1 MAAGV
6 HGARG
11 LEGSVT
17 NPSKAR
23 FVVGIDLGTTNTTV
37 SWGEVTGGSIESLP
51 IEQLVG
57 EGEVAPRSVLPSALY
72 LAGAHEVAAGTLA
85 LPWSKDRR
93 LAVGSF
99 ARTLGTRV
107 PGRLIVS
114 AKSWL
119 CHGGVDREAG
129 ILPWGGP
136 DEVDRISPV
145 ESSRLI
151 LEHLREAWDHL
162 HPEALLA
169 DQDVVL
175 TVPASFDEVAR
186 ELTVRAAEEAG
197 ISRLRLLEEPQAA
210 IYSWLASQP
219 DWQAAV
225 GGHQRIL
232 VVDVGGG
239 TTDFS
244 TLAVRR
250 SEAGLTLERTA
261 VGDHILLGGDN
272 MDLALAGRILER
284 AGGRPVD
291 ALRWQQ
297 LAGLCRDAKERLLGE
312 GAPDRIPISIGGRG
326 RGIIADAIRAD
337 LVPEDVLAEVLD
349 GFFPAVQAGD
359 RPRETTG
366 AGLVEF
372 GLPYAA
378 DPAVTRHLAAF
389 LGRDGSAIPDAVLF
403 NGGAVGPTAVRTR
416 LLDVLESWSGRR
428 PVELGGGD
436 LHLAVSRGAVAY
448 GFARRGHGVRIAGGS
463 ARAYYL
469 GVAEDRGTDRRE
481 VVCVAPR
488 GMEEGDRVE
497 VEGRDFLVRA
507 NEPVRFTIYASSTRT
522 GDLPAG
528 VVEVEAGSVTELPDL
543 TTMLRFG
550 KRLEAREVP
559 VRLQTHLTETGTLE
573 IYCTS
578 TATDHRWRLSFD
590 LRARSVVEGASRG
603 NASGA
608 SPEDGQELV
617 LPEAS
622 VASACDRVAS
632 CFGGD
637 LDPVPLVR
645 DLEAILE
652 AGKDAWPL
660 ASIRQLL
667 DVALEN
673 ESGRARSP
681 AHEARWLNLV
691 GFLFRPGWGEERDA
705 WRAEKLWRLFEPGLC
720 FANAIQGRAEW
731 WTMWKRAAG
740 GLSRTQ
746 QKVLHQEIRPVLLP
760 TARKKG
766 KPSRW
771 KAGKQELREMWQVA
785 GNLER
790 IEAGARQ
797 ELGTALVPKVRRGKA
812 SESEIWALGRLA
824 ARAPVYGPANTVV
837 SAKTVGRWLEEL
849 LDASWEREAAIALA
863 VAQMARR
870 TGDPARDIPPEVAE
884 RVAARLGDGPR
895 GAELARWVLE
905 VVQMDVAQQAMVLA
919 DGLPTGLRIVADAD
933 APAS

>member
-1 MAAGV
+1 MAAGI
-6 HGARG
+6 HGTG
-11 LEGSVT
+11 GVEGDVT
-17 NPSKAR
+17 TSTRAR

-37 SWGEVTGGSIESLP
+37 SFGEVSGGSIESLP
-51 IEQLVG
+51 IEQLIG
-57 EGEVAPRSVLPSALY
+57 EGEVAPRPVLPSALY
-72 LAGAHEVAAGTLA
+72 LAGMHDVAAGTLA
-85 LPWSKDRR
+85 LPWTEDRR
-93 LAVGSF
+93 LAVGGW
-99 ARTLGTRV
+99 ARTLGIRV

-129 ILPWGGP
+129 ILPWGGSE
-136 DEVDRISPV
+136 EVARISPV
-145 ESSRLI
+145 ESSKLI
-151 LEHLREAWDHL
+151 LEHLREAWDHV
-162 HPEALLA
+162 HPEAPLA

-186 ELTVRAAEEAG
+186 ELTVRAAEQAG
-197 ISRLRLLEEPQAA
+197 LSRLRLLEEPQAA
-210 IYSWLASQP
+210 IYAWLATQS
-219 DWQAAV
+219 DWQTAV
-225 GGHQRIL
+225 EGHGSIL

-250 SEAGLTLERTA
+250 SDSGLTLERTA

-272 MDLALAGRILER
+272 MDLSLARRIIER
-284 AGGRPVD
+284 TGTRSVD

-297 LAGLCRDAKERLLGE
+297 LGGLCREAKERLLGE
-312 GAPDRIPISIGGRG
+312 AAPERIPISIGGRG
-326 RGIIADAIRAD
+326 RGLIADAIRAD
-337 LVPEDVLAEVLD
+337 LVPEDVLTEVLE

-359 RPRETTG
+359 RPRETSG

-389 LGRDGSAIPDAVLF
+389 LGRDEGVVPDAVLF
-403 NGGAVGPTAVRTR
+403 NGGAVGPPAIRSRV
-416 LLDVLESWSGRR
+416 LDVLESWSGKR

-463 ARAYYL
+463 ARSYYL
-469 GVAEDRGTDRRE
+469 GVAEAGGAGRRE

-488 GMEEGDRVE
+488 GMEEGDQVD
-497 VEGRDFLVRA
+497 VEGQDFLVRA

-522 GDLPAG
+522 GDVPAG
-528 VVEVEAGSVTELPDL
+528 VLEVDPDSVTELPDL
-543 TTMLRFG
+543 TTVLRFG

-573 IYCTS
+573 IYCIS
-578 TATDHRWRLSFD
+578 TTTDHRWRLSFD

-603 NASGA
+603 TVSGA
-608 SPEDGQELV
+608 ALEDGQELIV
-617 LPEAS
+617 
-622 VASACDRVAS
+622 SAEVIAAGCERIAS

-637 LDPVPLVR
+637 GDPVSLVR
-645 DLEAILE
+645 DLEGILE
-652 AGKDAWPL
+652 AGRDAWPL
-660 ASIRQLL
+660 AAIRELL
-667 DVALEN
+667 DVALDH
-673 ESGRARSP
+673 ESGRAKSP

-691 GFLFRPGWGEERDA
+691 GFLFRPGWGEERDGF
-705 WRAEKLWRLFEPGLC
+705 RAEKLWRLFEPGLR

-746 QKVLHQEIRPVLLP
+746 QKVLLQEIRPVLLP
-760 TARKKG
+760 AARKKG
-766 KPSRW
+766 RASRW

-790 IEAGARQ
+790 IEGGARQ
-797 ELGTALVPKVRRGKA
+797 ELGAALVARVRRGKA
-812 SESEIWALGRLA
+812 SEAEIWAMGRLA
-824 ARAPVYGPANTVV
+824 ARVPVYGPVNTVV
-837 SAKTVGRWLEEL
+837 SPKTVGRWLEEL

-863 VAQMARR
+863 VAQMARK
-870 TGDPARDIPPEVAE
+870 TGDPARDVSPELGEQVAE
-884 RVAARLGDGPR
+884 RLASGGR
-895 GAELARWVLE
+895 GAELAHWVRE
-905 VVQMDVAQQAMVLA
+905 VVVMDVAQQAMVLA
-919 DGLPTGLRIVADAD
+919 DGLPTGLRIVPDDD
-933 APAS
+933 APTS